1 MLCAKLYLKGE
12 ERTYFLCTKS
22 SDIVRC
28 TLLSFPLCYLQV
40 LNECGKQHFLL
51 AIQVQKDRKAE
62 NHKIT
67 VFSLSTE
74 TAWSLVNLSSHR
86 NITSILSRY
95 LSPADSIFSPNAN
108 DFCGMRLALNWIHL
122 VKYFSLLFEREKM
135 NLVNCWKCLCS
146 KITSVLINC
155 SVF

>member
-1 MLCAKLYLKGE
+1 MFEY
-12 ERTYFLCTKS
+12 
-22 SDIVRC
+22 SDVAC
-28 TLLSFPLCYLQV
+28 SLLSTLLSAGVNWVWKTAFSVCNSSADRQ
-40 LNECGKQHFLL
+40 KQ
-51 AIQVQKDRKAE
+51 KGRKSQ
-62 NHKIT
+62 NHCIL
-67 VFSLSTE
+67 SLSSE

-95 LSPADSIFSPNAN
+95 LSPGDSIFSPNAN

-122 VKYFSLLFEREKM
+122 VKYFSLLFEGEKK

-146 KITSVLINC
+146 KITSVLIGC